1 MRQLTIDETKT
12 KELDILKSVRDFC
25 DAHQLRYYL
34 CGGTLIGAVR
44 HKGFI
49 PWDDDIDIIMPRP
62 DYMEFIKLFPE
73 EGVNGYKLM
82 SPYNDKECFI
92 TFSKVYDTTT
102 LKKDR
107 EVSSKYWKCGIDID
121 VFPTDGV
128 PNESEIDSFFRKQ
141 YRDFHIFLALVGGFE
156 FKGSVPKKIVKA
168 IVTAL
173 IKIAGS
179 VGIFN
184 ANKMALKINNRAM
197 KYSVNEA
204 NKIAVSIFPH
214 YGKREIVSKEAFLK
228 QIILP
233 FEDDMF
239 TAPSSYDEYLSS
251 LYGDYIKLPPK
262 EKKSTSHL
270 SDFWTVEDM

>member
-92 TFSKVYDTTT
+92 TFSKVYDTPT

-262 EKKSTSHL
+262 EKQATHHL